1 MDLSLSEQQEMLKTT
16 ARDFLSKE
24 CPKDLVRNML
34 KDEKGYS
41 MDLWKKMTDAGWMG
55 LIVPE
60 QYGGMG
66 ASFLDLVVLL
76 QEMGRAC
83 LPGPYFSTLAGTLA
97 ILEGGSETQK
107 QEFLPQI
114 AKGEL
119 LLTLAVSEQGT
130 GYDPNLIESRA
141 TREGDEYIIDGTKSF
156 VENAHS
162 VVLSRPE

>member
-16 ARDFLSKE
+16 ALDFLSKE

-41 MDLWKKMTDAGWMG
+41 MDLWKKMADAGWMG

-66 ASFLDLVVLL
+66 AGFLDLVVLL

-83 LPGPYFSTLAGTLA
+83 LPGPYFSTLAGTQL
-97 ILEGGSETQK
+97 QK
-107 QEFLPQI
+107 QELLPQI

-130 GYDPNLIESRA
+130 GYGLNFVEARA